1 MKKHSSYK
9 VALAQVNAIVGDV
22 AGNTEKIIKFIR
34 KAKGNDADLVIFPE
48 LAITGYPQR
57 ISY

>member
-9 VALAQVNAIVGDV
+9 VALSQVNAIVGDV

-34 KAKGNDADLVIFPE
+34 KAKGNDADLVIFP
-48 LAITGYPQR
+48 
-57 ISY
+57 